1 MASATSRNLSRDV
14 DLVTMDRQFLIFL
27 AAESH
32 VLRPTVSY
40 GVLSL
45 DAIVAGGALS
55 RNAHHAAETR
65 PASNRQLGAGS

>member
-1 MASATSRNLSRDV
+1 MTLATSRNLSRDV

-40 GVLSL
+40 DVLSL
-45 DAIVAGGALS
+45 DAIVAGDLS
-55 RNAHHAAETR
+55 PGISSKNE
-65 PASNRQLGAGS
+65 